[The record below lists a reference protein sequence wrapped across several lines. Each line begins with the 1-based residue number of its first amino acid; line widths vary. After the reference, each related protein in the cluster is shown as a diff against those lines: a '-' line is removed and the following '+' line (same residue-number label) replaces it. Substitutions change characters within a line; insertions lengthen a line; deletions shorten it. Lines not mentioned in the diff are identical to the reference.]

1 MFSSGV
7 TPGVQLGA
15 DAAGTA
21 IAPGMGINNLFSQV
35 PTTGLST
42 NLGAIGSTP
51 IPATTTTG
59 AFADGINLTT
69 ANLAGGAGNIP
80 LSAMDTSKIFNYTPP
95 TAMDKITGAGTMLSD
110 WAQAN
115 PSQALSSGLQGYQ
128 ALNQPAPPLNLP
140 VPFGV
145 SLRSIFVSSPVAAIS
160 GALPVAE
167 FVTVISLT
175 ALAVSANLT
184 NSNVPSPIDCPLT
197 SNIPPSCGVVSCTK
211 SVIPPEVTAIQAEPV

>member
-1 MFSSGV
+1 M
-7 TPGVQLGA
+7 PGVQMIDTQLRDTQA
-15 DAAGTA
+15 LVLSPTRELAVQIQQVVLQKYPLLAVAVNPVVLTDV
-21 IAPGMGINNLFSQV
+21 SQSAV
-35 PTTGLST
+35 PSAEIVLK
-42 NLGAIGSTP
+42 
-51 IPATTTTG
+51 
-59 AFADGINLTT
+59 D
-69 ANLAGGAGNIP
+69 NIP
-80 LSAMDTSKIFNYTPP
+80 EPLVVNACPAEPSALGNLIPSKF
-95 TAMDKITGAGTMLSD
+95 
-110 WAQAN
+110 
-115 PSQALSSGLQGYQ
+115 
-128 ALNQPAPPLNLP
+128 NLP